1 MKMFKVHS
9 VEEAKR
15 KLRDNFIGYK
25 LDFEMI
31 DISKA
36 VGRILAED
44 VFSNVDVPHFRR
56 STVDGYAVISKD
68 THGASESLPAFLQV
82 IGEVHMGREAEMVIG
97 ADKTAY
103 VPTGGMIPDGADSVV
118 MVEYT
123 EKLDEENIAIN
134 KPASTKENMIDIGD
148 DIKKKEKVLNKGL
161 KLRPQDIGVLSSI
174 GADRVRVFK
183 LPTIAILSTG
193 DEIVDPS
200 KDAKLGQIRDINT
213 YTLSAMAE
221 EAGCVVTKK
230 VVVED
235 EFQALR
241 NTLEDCINNN
251 DIVII
256 SGGSSVGTK
265 DITGKV
271 INAIGK
277 PGVFVHGVAI
287 KPGKPT
293 ILAKVKNKAV
303 FGLPGQPVSAMIV
316 FKVFVEY
323 LIKYIQDIDTEI
335 EHSIEARFASNI
347 HSAHGRETYQMVT
360 LENDGIEWLT
370 KPVYGKSGMITLMSK
385 AKGYIKI
392 EADKE
397 GVQKGDEV
405 RVIPI

>member
-1 MKMFKVHS
+1 MKMFNVHS
-9 VEEAKR
+9 VKEARR
-15 KLRDNFIGYK
+15 KLTEYFSDYK
-25 LDFEMI
+25 LETETM
-31 DISKA
+31 DIVKA
-36 VGRILAED
+36 QGRILADD
-44 VFSNVDVPHFRR
+44 VLSNVNVPHFRR

-68 THGASESLPAFLQV
+68 TNGASESLPAFLNV
-82 IGEVHMGREAEMVIG
+82 IGEVHMGMPANKIISHDETV
-97 ADKTAY
+97 Y

-123 EKLDEENIAIN
+123 EKLDEDNIAIN
-134 KPASTKENMIDIGD
+134 RPVYPKENMIDIGD
-148 DIKKKEKVLNKGL
+148 DIKEGEKVLKTGF

-174 GADRVRVFK
+174 GIEKVLVYK
-183 LPTIAILSTG
+183 LPTIAVISTG

-200 KDAKLGQIRDINT
+200 KNAKAGQIRDINT

-221 EAGCVVTKK
+221 EAGCILTKK

-235 EFQALR
+235 EFQRLYDI
-241 NTLEDCINNN
+241 LKECLKNN

-271 INAIGK
+271 INSIGE

-293 ILAKVKNKAV
+293 ILAKVKDKAV

-323 LIKYIQDIDTEI
+323 LIKYIQRQDTKTEYY
-335 EHSIEARFASNI
+335 IEAELTSNI
-347 HSAHGRETYQMVT
+347 HSAQGKETYQMVT
-360 LENDGIEWLT
+360 LEKEERQW
-370 KPVYGKSGMITLMSK
+370 KASPVYGKSGMITLISK
-385 AKGYIKI
+385 AKGFIRIDADNEGI
-392 EADKE
+392 E
-397 GVQKGDEV
+397 KGEKV
-405 RVIPI
+405 KVIPI

>member
-1 MKMFKVHS
+1 MKMFKAHTVK
-9 VEEAKR
+9 EAKM
-15 KLRDNFIGYK
+15 KLRDNFTDYRLGI
-25 LDFEMI
+25 EVI

-44 VFSNVDVPHFRR
+44 VFSNVNVPHFRR

-68 THGASESLPAFLQV
+68 THGASEGLPAFLEV
-82 IGEVHMGREAEMVIG
+82 IGEVDMGREPKIVIDT
-97 ADKTAY
+97 DKTAY
-103 VPTGGMIPDGADSVV
+103 VPTGGMIPHGADSVV

-123 EKLDEENIAIN
+123 EKLDEHSIGIN
-134 KPASTKENMIDIGD
+134 KPVSIKENMVDIGD
-148 DIKKKEKVLNKGL
+148 DIKEKEKVLHKGL

-174 GADRVRVFK
+174 GVDRVQVFK
-183 LPTIAILSTG
+183 LPSIAIISTG
-193 DEIVDPS
+193 DEIVEPN
-200 KDAKLGQIRDINT
+200 KDAGLGQIRDINT
-213 YTLSAMAE
+213 YTLWAMAE
-221 EAGCVVTKK
+221 EAGCLVTKK

-235 EFQALR
+235 EFQVLKD
-241 NTLEDCINNN
+241 TLEECINNN

-271 INAIGK
+271 INSIGE

-316 FKVFVEY
+316 FKIFVEY
-323 LIKYIQDIDTEI
+323 LVGYIQDRDTEI
-335 EHSIEARFASNI
+335 EYFIEGIFDSNI

-360 LENDGIEWLT
+360 LEREGGKWLV
-370 KPVYGKSGMITLMSK
+370 KPVYGKSGMISLMSK
-385 AKGYIKI
+385 ARGYIKI
-392 EADKE
+392 EANKE
-397 GVQKGDEV
+397 GVKKGEIV
-405 RVIPI
+405 RVVPI